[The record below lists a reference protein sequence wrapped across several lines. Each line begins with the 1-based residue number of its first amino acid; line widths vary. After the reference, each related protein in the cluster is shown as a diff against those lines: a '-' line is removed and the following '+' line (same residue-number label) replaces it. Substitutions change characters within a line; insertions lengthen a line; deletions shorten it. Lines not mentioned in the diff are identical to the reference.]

1 APLVEVMKAIL
12 NDPPA
17 LFGFKQRKMRQTL
30 GRVLPGDMKENI
42 LVMGDGFDAH
52 RSGAVNKISAAKSG
66 NGNGDGILPACFI
79 RNAIYLKK
87 FIRLYLGHRERIKIP
102 LKIKKIKA
110 SGDAQKCDRN
120 HDVFAQ
126 CHGRK
131 INNGRQYVYS
141 ILKEVNDGVQ
151 QDVNQ

>member
-1 APLVEVMKAIL
+1 MMCRSLDRYLLCMI
-12 NDPPA
+12 
-17 LFGFKQRKMRQTL
+17 
-30 GRVLPGDMKENI
+30 KEII
-42 LVMGDGFDAH
+42 LVMGDGFDSN

-66 NGNGDGILPACFI
+66 NRNGNGILPACFI

-110 SGDAQKCDRN
+110 SGDAQKGDRN